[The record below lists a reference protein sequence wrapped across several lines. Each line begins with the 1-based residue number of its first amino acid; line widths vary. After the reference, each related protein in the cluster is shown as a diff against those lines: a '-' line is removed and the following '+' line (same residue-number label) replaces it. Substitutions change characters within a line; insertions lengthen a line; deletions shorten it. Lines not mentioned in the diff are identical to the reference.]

1 MYEIGTL
8 VLYNKRGVYKVK
20 SVGVPPV
27 RGAVGDYY
35 ELCAV
40 FSNSDEI
47 IYTPVA
53 VMRRRATA

>member
-1 MYEIGTL
+1 MELERWFCTAREVFTGSKAWEYRRSG
-8 VLYNKRGVYKVK
+8 
-20 SVGVPPV
+20 
-27 RGAVGDYY
+27 GAAGDYY